1 MHGQELMLNPCVT
14 GSCEGINSA
23 SQGWNDLALDGTET
37 ICAGTPQLPWGRG
50 LMEQRSKLGS
60 YPGSTTEQLCDLR
73 PVSFNLFVPQ
83 LSHLAEL
90 SNCTQVKL

>member
-1 MHGQELMLNPCVT
+1 
-14 GSCEGINSA
+14 
-23 SQGWNDLALDGTET
+23 
-37 ICAGTPQLPWGRG
+37 
-50 LMEQRSKLGS
+50 MEQRSKLGS